1 LRRASATISAKL
13 RATGSSTG
21 SGSKVRSARARV
33 RSYAGGGVSGY
44 SRQEVAQRA
53 GVDPDYLDRLVELGI
68 LTPGTGDLFSTG
80 DVRRARWVRDLENSG
95 VPLDGMAAAVRDGAL
110 SFSYLDASAFDRF
123 AGMSTATLRELSE
136 ETGVPLELLKVL
148 REALG
153 FAEPGPEDT
162 VREDERS
169 IVPAIELQLS
179 QGVRPVVIERWL
191 RVCADGLRRIA
202 ATETDLWRTDIEQPL
217 LRGGMTEVQ
226 MLETQADLG
235 SVIVPPMEQVLLA
248 IYHGQQEH
256 AWTNSALDRSCVGR
270 GE

>member
-1 LRRASATISAKL
+1 
-13 RATGSSTG
+13 
-21 SGSKVRSARARV
+21 
-33 RSYAGGGVSGY
+33 VSGY

-217 LRGGMTEVQ
+217 LRGGYDGG
-226 MLETQADLG
+226 ADAGDASRPRLG
-235 SVIVPPMEQVLLA
+235 HRPPDGAGPLGHLPRPA
-248 IYHGQQEH
+248 GARLDQQ
-256 AWTNSALDRSCVGR
+256 RSSPKLR
-270 GE
+270 GPG